1 MTVLYYESLAM
12 TTKALTI
19 DGIFELYRSAG
30 REAYRGEQ
38 VSQLEHALQA
48 GFAAEQAGAPT
59 ALIVAALLHDYG
71 HYVHDMEGA
80 DILRGVHDR
89 HDTIGAEA
97 LASMFPAAV
106 TEPIRL
112 HIEAK
117 RYLCAC
123 DPIYLASLSLGSTFS
138 LRVQGGPYSA
148 EQAAEFGALPHAQ
161 DAAQVRRWDDG
172 AKIAGLKTPDLEHFR
187 PYLAACWRG

>member
-1 MTVLYYESLAM
+1 M
-12 TTKALTI
+12 TTEAPTI
-19 DGIFELYRSAG
+19 DSIFELYRSAG
-30 REAYRGEQ
+30 RNAYRGEM

-48 GFAAEQAGAPT
+48 GFAAERAGAPIE
-59 ALIVAALLHDYG
+59 LIVAALLHDYG
-71 HYVHDMEGA
+71 HYIYDMEAA

-89 HDTIGAEA
+89 HDTIGAQA
-97 LASMFPAAV
+97 LAVVLPAAV

-117 RYLCAC
+117 RYLCAV
-123 DPIYLASLSLGSTFS
+123 DSSYLASLSRGSTFS

-148 EQAAEFGALPHAQ
+148 RQAAEFGALAHAQ

-172 AKIAGLKTPDLEHFR
+172 AKVPGLRTPDLEHFR

>member
-1 MTVLYYESLAM
+1 M

-19 DGIFELYRSAG
+19 DSIFELYRSAG
-30 REAYRGEQ
+30 RDAYRGEM

-48 GFAAEQAGAPT
+48 AFAAERAGASVE
-59 ALIVAALLHDYG
+59 LIVAALLHDYG
-71 HYVHDMEGA
+71 HYVYDMEAA

-89 HDTIGAEA
+89 HDTIGSQA
-97 LASMFPAAV
+97 LAAVFPTAV

-117 RYLCAC
+117 RYLCAV
-123 DPIYLASLSLGSTFS
+123 DSSYLASLSMGSTFS

-148 EQAAEFGALPHAQ
+148 QQAAEFGALAHAQ

-172 AKIAGLKTPDLEHFR
+172 AKVAGLRTP
-187 PYLAACWRG
+187 